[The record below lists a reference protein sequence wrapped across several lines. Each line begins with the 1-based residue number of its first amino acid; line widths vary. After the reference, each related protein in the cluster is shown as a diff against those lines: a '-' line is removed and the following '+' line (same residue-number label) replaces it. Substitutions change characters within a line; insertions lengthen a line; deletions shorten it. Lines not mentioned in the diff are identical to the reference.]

1 MPRNITGTYSLPIA
15 AFVPGGVI
23 KASDHNANYSD
34 IATALTQSFAT
45 TGVSTMTGPIK
56 AASGT
61 VGAPSIT
68 FGGSPTTG
76 FYLQSANQVSWTA
89 AGVNAANFNANGTV
103 EFGGNGTFDSNLS
116 VLGNVTVN
124 GSLTVG
130 GIPIYFFPA
139 GTRTTFIQASA
150 PTGWTQVATYN
161 DYAVRIISGAGGGI
175 TSGTKAFSAVF
186 NAAITNLASHNHGVA
201 DPGHTHSIAVGA
213 TGGPYGLTNAGAY
226 VGNEISNAFSG
237 LVTNGNTTG
246 VVIGYS
252 GSGATTAFDVQFIN
266 MILCQKN

>member
-61 VGAPSIT
+61 AGAPSIT
-68 FGGSPTTG
+68 FGGAPTTG
-76 FYLQSANQVSWTA
+76 FYLAGANQIAWTA
-89 AGVNAANFNANGTV
+89 AGINAANFWADGTIS
-103 EFGGNGTFDSNLS
+103 FGGNINFNAAIVVAGSA
-116 VLGNVTVN
+116 TV

-130 GIPIYFFPA
+130 GIPIYNFPA
-139 GTRTTFIQASA
+139 GTRTFFAQAAA

-161 DYAVRIISGAGGGI
+161 DYTLRLVNTAGGG
-175 TSGTKAFSAVF
+175 TGGTKGFSAIF
-186 NAAITNLASHNHGVA
+186 NASIFNVASHNHGIV
-201 DPGHTHSIAVGA
+201 DPGHAHTMGANA

-226 VGNEISNAFSG
+226 VGNELSNAFSG
-237 LVTNGNTTG
+237 FTVGTSSTGISTANNGN
-246 VVIGYS
+246 
-252 GSGATTAFDVQFIN
+252 GAWTAFDVLYLN
-266 MILCQKN
+266 TILCSKN